1 MGSNE
6 SIQYYWKLLKICY
19 YHTAVAFRFLFILI
33 RLNVH
38 ISDLYVIKIMNFCR
52 IYIKKV
58 KKFPEFA
65 VDVNQDKKS
74 LKTAMDNAFHQ
85 LKVLGTNEIG
95 KEL

>member
-1 MGSNE
+1 M
-6 SIQYYWKLLKICY
+6 
-19 YHTAVAFRFLFILI
+19 
-33 RLNVH
+33 
-38 ISDLYVIKIMNFCR
+38 VIKILNFCR

>member
-1 MGSNE
+1 M
-6 SIQYYWKLLKICY
+6 
-19 YHTAVAFRFLFILI
+19 
-33 RLNVH
+33 
-38 ISDLYVIKIMNFCR
+38 
-52 IYIKKV
+52 

-95 KEL
+95 KELYVLLWSEQNFSHYIYLKIYTLTLYLLWSITIEVKYNYQQ